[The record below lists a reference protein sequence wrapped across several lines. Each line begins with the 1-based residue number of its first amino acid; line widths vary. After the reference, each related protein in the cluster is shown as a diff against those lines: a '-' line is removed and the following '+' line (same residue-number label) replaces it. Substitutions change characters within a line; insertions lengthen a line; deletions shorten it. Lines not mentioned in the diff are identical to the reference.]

1 MVVCQVS
8 EHPAA
13 ERAHQEA
20 SREQQCC
27 VELLHDRIG
36 IRKEIAGE
44 IEREGGV
51 GVEVVPFDQI
61 ADRADKN
68 RFEPTPGVRVAVGR

>member
-1 MVVCQVS
+1 VVRQVS

-13 ERAHQEA
+13 ERTHQEA
-20 SREQQCC
+20 GREQQCC
-27 VELLHDRIG
+27 VELLYDRIG

-44 IEREGGV
+44 IKREGGV

-61 ADRADKN
+61 ADRANEN
-68 RFEPTPGVRVAVGR
+68 RFEPTSGVRVAVGR